1 VLENPAYGTFKN
13 LNSQKL
19 LAPGPKNRRECYRKG
34 FDMTRI
40 GKLLQFIVLPLI
52 SGAVW
57 ASPIGVT
64 NADFGVPSILCSGGY
79 AYQATGGDCFGP
91 LVPQQD
97 FNGTPGIGWTFAGSG
112 LTGSGTA
119 FNPPDFSGYTF
130 NQAAFL
136 QGAGSSVSQSI
147 TGPAG
152 EWTLSFYLG
161 SRYNNT
167 TDGNQTVD
175 VNVDGLVVGTF
186 ALSTGTPFTLEALSF
201 AATSGPHE
209 LEFLGTASGDHTAFV
224 SGVSASVVPEP
235 ESFALIGVGLLGFG
249 LLRRNRR
256 RG

>member
-1 VLENPAYGTFKN
+1 
-13 LNSQKL
+13 
-19 LAPGPKNRRECYRKG
+19 
-34 FDMTRI
+34 MTRI

-64 NADFGVPSILCSGGY
+64 NADFGVPGILCSGGY

-97 FNGTPGIGWTFAGSG
+97 FNGTSGIGWTFAGSG

-119 FNPPDFSGYTF
+119 FNPPDFSGHTF
-130 NQAAFL
+130 HQAAFL

-147 TGPAG
+147 TGLAG

-161 SRYNNT
+161 SRYNT
-167 TDGNQTVD
+167 VTDGNQTVD
-175 VNVDGLVVGTF
+175 VKVDGLVVGTF
-186 ALSTGTPFTLEALSF
+186 ALSTGTPFTLETLSF
-201 AATSGPHE
+201 AATSGPHD
-209 LEFLGTASGDHTAFV
+209 LQFLGTASGDHTAFV
-224 SGVSASVVPEP
+224 SGVSASAVPEP
-235 ESFALIGVGLLGFG
+235 ASFALIGVGLIGFS

-256 RG
+256 RS